1 MVLVPSDDD
10 YKARC
15 KAQEDAGCKDIPEDA
30 IMEMKGNCNVT
41 VQRMAPK
48 LFKVGKGSICYHLEK
63 TRLHVNHMIWWLGD
77 ESKSEIE
84 LRDWSTILNPAT
96 EERLNSCKRLS
107 LAGIG
112 PAPFC
117 SFPGNNI
124 FSFTANF
131 ALPEEDKEA
140 VVPTFVEITFVELD
154 REEAKKIVEQYNKVG

>member
-1 MVLVPSDDD
+1 MNL
-10 YKARC
+10 
-15 KAQEDAGCKDIPEDA
+15 
-30 IMEMKGNCNVT
+30 
-41 VQRMAPK
+41 
-48 LFKVGKGSICYHLEK
+48 
-63 TRLHVNHMIWWLGD
+63 WWLGD

-84 LRDWSTILNPAT
+84 LCDWPTIWNPAT

-107 LAGIG
+107 LAGSG

-154 REEAKKIVEQYNKVG
+154 REEAKKIVEQYNKVGQTCNSVQA